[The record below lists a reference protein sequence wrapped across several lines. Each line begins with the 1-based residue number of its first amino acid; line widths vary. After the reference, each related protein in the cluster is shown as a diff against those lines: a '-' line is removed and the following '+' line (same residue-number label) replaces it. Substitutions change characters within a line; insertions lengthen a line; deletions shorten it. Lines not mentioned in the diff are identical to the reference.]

1 MKTRFELPY
10 RIAIIEPKKL
20 IGFSITTSFQ
30 DDKTQIV
37 WRKFMMRRNEIV
49 NQTSNQ
55 LFSLQI
61 YPENFT
67 ANQTFRKYAL
77 AEVSDFNN
85 IPNDFETF
93 ELESGKYLVF
103 NYQGKANTDQK
114 FSDIYSKISFQK
126 INLKLIIVH
135 ILRFLE
141 RIIIRMMILR
151 KKRFGFRLDKILYQ
165 VISNRIHYFL
175 IFSMRLAFP
184 FKYF

>member
-10 RIAIIEPKKL
+10 RIALIEPKKL

-103 NYQGKANTDQK
+103 NYKGKAENGPEI
-114 FSDIYSKISFQK
+114 FRYIFQNV
-126 INLKLIIVH
+126 IPENQFEVDNRPHFEIFGEDYNPNDDSAEEEIW
-135 ILRFLE
+135 IP
-141 RIIIRMMILR
+141 IR
-151 KKRFGFRLDKILYQ
+151 
-165 VISNRIHYFL
+165 
-175 IFSMRLAFP
+175 
-184 FKYF
+184 

>member
-1 MKTRFELPY
+1 
-10 RIAIIEPKKL
+10 
-20 IGFSITTSFQ
+20 
-30 DDKTQIV
+30 
-37 WRKFMMRRNEIV
+37 MMRRNEIV

-103 NYQGKANTDQK
+103 NYRGKAEHGPEI
-114 FSDIYSKISFQK
+114 FRYIFQNV
-126 INLKLIIVH
+126 IPENQFEVDNRPHFEIFGEDYNPNDDSAEEEIW
-135 ILRFLE
+135 IP
-141 RIIIRMMILR
+141 IR
-151 KKRFGFRLDKILYQ
+151 
-165 VISNRIHYFL
+165 
-175 IFSMRLAFP
+175 
-184 FKYF
+184 

>member
-10 RIAIIEPKKL
+10 RIALIEPKKL
-20 IGFSITTSFQ
+20 IGFSITTSFR

-93 ELESGKYLVF
+93 ELASGKYMVF
-103 NYQGKANTDQK
+103 NYKGKAENGPEL
-114 FSDIYSKISFQK
+114 FRYIFQNS
-126 INLKLIIVH
+126 IPENQFEVDNRPHFEIFGDDYNPNDDSAEEEIW
-135 ILRFLE
+135 IP
-141 RIIIRMMILR
+141 IR
-151 KKRFGFRLDKILYQ
+151 
-165 VISNRIHYFL
+165 
-175 IFSMRLAFP
+175 
-184 FKYF
+184 

>member
-20 IGFSITTSFQ
+20 IGFSLTTSFR

-103 NYQGKANTDQK
+103 NYQGKAENGPEIFRYIFQNVIPENQFEVDNRPHFEIFGEDYNTNDD
-114 FSDIYSKISFQK
+114 SAEEEIWIP
-126 INLKLIIVH
+126 
-135 ILRFLE
+135 
-141 RIIIRMMILR
+141 IR
-151 KKRFGFRLDKILYQ
+151 
-165 VISNRIHYFL
+165 
-175 IFSMRLAFP
+175 
-184 FKYF
+184 

>member
-37 WRKFMMRRNEIV
+37 WKKFMMRRNEIV

-85 IPNDFETF
+85 IPNDFERF

-103 NYQGKANTDQK
+103 NYQGKAEHGSEI
-114 FSDIYSKISFQK
+114 FRYIFQNV
-126 INLKLIIVH
+126 IPENQFEVDNRPHFEIFGEDYNPNDDSAEEEIW
-135 ILRFLE
+135 IP
-141 RIIIRMMILR
+141 IR
-151 KKRFGFRLDKILYQ
+151 
-165 VISNRIHYFL
+165 
-175 IFSMRLAFP
+175 
-184 FKYF
+184 